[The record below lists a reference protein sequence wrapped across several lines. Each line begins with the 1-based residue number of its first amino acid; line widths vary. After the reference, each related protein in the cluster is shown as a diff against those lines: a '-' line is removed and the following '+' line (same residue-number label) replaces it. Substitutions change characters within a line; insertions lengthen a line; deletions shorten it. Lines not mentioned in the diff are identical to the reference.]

1 MQYPLSHAIA
11 ECKLLMSCLRV
22 CQRVCLRINQ
32 CNSLW
37 DFAAIERWFALWQS
51 LFCIS

>member
-22 CQRVCLRINQ
+22 CLRTDQRS
-32 CNSLW
+32 SLW
-37 DFAAIERWFALWQS
+37 DFAAIERWYALRQS
-51 LFCIS
+51 LFWFS